1 MSGSREARG
10 ATARE
15 PGGVTRHLER
25 AGAVTSE
32 AENICKRNAEQTSP
46 GRCKGFALY
55 T

>member
-1 MSGSREARG
+1 MNLEVSRDISNVLA
-10 ATARE
+10 
-15 PGGVTRHLER
+15 P
-25 AGAVTSE
+25 SPPE